1 MVGCCF
7 FIHPLCTSLHLLL
20 LFFKKCHCLFL
31 LPSQS
36 GPWPLAPFW
45 IWEVLSFMFE
55 NSKFTFVI
63 PGEEG
68 HLHSL
73 HSASEPWLPP
83 EIMFSLHLVSGLCT
97 WSHITDSSLS
107 SSTRGQART
116 ETLFQCF
123 YLAFQRHRSLESL
136 QPRWDLAITF
146 LLLEP
151 LAPPHIFNCL
161 RWWFSF
167 PARYILSLASAS
179 DFSGSVAGQGE
190 PNVLLY
196 AVTIRISSIRRT
208 FL

>member
-1 MVGCCF
+1 MLCSFLLYDSYTCVFFSYAFPFWFVMQGIKYSSLCYMVGCCF

-20 LFFKKCHCLFL
+20 LFLKKCPCLFP

-63 PGEEG
+63 PGEER
-68 HLHSL
+68 HLHNL
-73 HSASEPWLPP
+73 RSASEPWLPP
-83 EIMFSLHLVSGLCT
+83 EIMFSLHLASGLCT
-97 WSHITDSSLS
+97 WSRITDPSLS
-107 SSTRGQART
+107 SSTRGQARI

-123 YLAFQRHRSLESL
+123 YLPLRRHQSLESL

-151 LAPPHIFNCL
+151 PCPSSHI
-161 RWWFSF
+161 
-167 PARYILSLASAS
+167 
-179 DFSGSVAGQGE
+179 
-190 PNVLLY
+190 
-196 AVTIRISSIRRT
+196 
-208 FL
+208 